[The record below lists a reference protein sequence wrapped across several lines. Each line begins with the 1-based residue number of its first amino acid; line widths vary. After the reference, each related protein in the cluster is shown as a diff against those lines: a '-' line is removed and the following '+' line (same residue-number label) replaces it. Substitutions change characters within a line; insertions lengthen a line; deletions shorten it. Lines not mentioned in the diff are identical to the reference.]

1 MSTLTM
7 NDGEV
12 DISINQKLSKKI
24 DQARWELQNG
34 QCVTLSSHEDIDKLL
49 SFIGVHSSFSGLA
62 KPSMNIKSVLSSSL
76 NQSAMGI

>member
-34 QCVTLSSHEDIDKLL
+34 QCVTLSSHEDIDKL
-49 SFIGVHSSFSGLA
+49 
-62 KPSMNIKSVLSSSL
+62 
-76 NQSAMGI
+76 

>member
-1 MSTLTM
+1 M

-62 KPSMNIKSVLSSSL
+62 KSSMNIKCVLSSSL
-76 NQSAMGI
+76 NQSAVGI